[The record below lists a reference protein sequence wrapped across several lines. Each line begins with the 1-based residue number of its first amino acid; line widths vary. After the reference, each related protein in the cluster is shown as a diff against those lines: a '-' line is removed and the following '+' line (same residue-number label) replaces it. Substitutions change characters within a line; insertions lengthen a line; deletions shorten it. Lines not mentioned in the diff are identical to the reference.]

1 MEREL
6 PIINIERTD
15 FLVDVIKEELK
26 EKANIQNVVG
36 INKMYYVGDGY
47 SFDYD
52 PKFKNHFEHQFSKSF
67 GAFRT
72 KGELLDGILSCET
85 DKGSSILRKIIWVI
99 LILETFC
106 ELAIV

>member
-52 PKFKNHFEHQFSKSF
+52 Q
-67 GAFRT
+67 
-72 KGELLDGILSCET
+72 
-85 DKGSSILRKIIWVI
+85 SSKIILNINLVRVSVPSEQKGNYWTASYLVKRI
-99 LILETFC
+99 KALLFC
-106 ELAIV
+106 GK